1 MKISE
6 ILGKS
11 IDIVTEQPQILAV
24 YLVPLILSLIA
35 MWVRIT
41 NMVSWG
47 ITRLSPLGRSPL
59 QFFTY
64 FVSAIRLLNATVW
77 LVWIVVLI
85 VVAVCVALTIVMS
98 DARLSGRTMKIGEA
112 FDAIAGKLPLFVVAF
127 LISWFLKF
135 IGMFF
140 FWVGLFIPAVLL
152 IFVGQAML
160 LDNKDLFD
168 SFSKSY
174 DVAKANWME
183 ILVLLFIFL
192 VIVAVARLNL
202 VLGVVVACFLAGY
215 SAVTFT
221 VMYRDRSRG
230 KPVE

>member
-6 ILGKS
+6 VLGKS

-24 YLVPLILSLIA
+24 YIVPLIMSLVA
-35 MWVRIT
+35 MWMNVT

-64 FVSAIRLLNATVW
+64 LVGSIRLLKATVW

-85 VVAVCVALTIVMS
+85 VIAVCVALTIVMS
-98 DARLSGRTMKIGEA
+98 DAGFSGRTMKVGEA
-112 FDAIAGKLPLFVVAF
+112 FDAIGGKLPIFVVAF

-135 IGMFF
+135 VGMFF
-140 FWVGLFIPAVLL
+140 FWVGLLIPAVLL
-152 IFVGQAML
+152 IFVGQAIL

-168 SFSKSY
+168 SFSTSY

-183 ILVLLFIFL
+183 VLVLLFVFL
-192 VIVAVARLNL
+192 VILAVARLNL

-230 KPVE
+230 IPVQ